1 MTDALDEAE
10 VLLRASRSGVL
21 STLSKRADG
30 WPFGS
35 LVPYAVS
42 RRSEP
47 IILIARI
54 AEHTKNIEADSRVS
68 LLVHEPLGE
77 DVQAGG
83 RLTIMG
89 HARRIATEEV
99 EDAAAR
105 YLVRV
110 KGAASYMETHDF
122 HFHSVS
128 LERLRYIGGF
138 GKIHWLEPSGWTERK
153 DPLADAAPGILA
165 HMNADHADALRLM
178 VRAIAALETT
188 TAQMIGVDAFG
199 FDVATDARRVRL
211 EFPER
216 ATPENIRR
224 IMVAMTVEARRAA
237 NVG

>member
-10 VLLRASRSGVL
+10 GLLHASKSGVL
-21 STLSKRADG
+21 STLSKRAEG

-77 DVQAGG
+77 EVQARG

-89 HARRIATEEV
+89 HARPIAAPEV

-105 YLVRV
+105 YLARV
-110 KGAASYMETHDF
+110 KDAAGYLGTHDF
-122 HFHSVS
+122 RFYSVS

-138 GKIHWLEPSGWTERK
+138 GKIHWLEPDGWIERK

-178 VRAIAALETT
+178 IRAFAALETT
-188 TAQMIGVDAFG
+188 HARMIGVDAFG

-211 EFPER
+211 EFAER

-224 IMVAMTVEARRAA
+224 LMVAMTTEARRATA
-237 NVG
+237 T